1 MFSFR
6 LLTAT
11 VVVLAIAAWPD
22 AARAR
27 ITEVVAGR
35 SRLFAIEDNAVVVL
49 DDGGRP
55 LGRCA
60 RFTAPALG
68 SSVGSMGSALA
79 PASVR
84 SDDLDGPGGA
94 GIGAP
99 DPEDILRAV
108 GLPADDL
115 DSSQAEAVLDNAG
128 LEPIRRRRSSVPDPA
143 VEVRALAADPARDD
157 VWIATSAGLYRGEP
171 GGCAARALAGRDLH
185 LVAAGGNL
193 VAAASDALLWR
204 FDASTGSL
212 AGVTGLSSTPHA
224 LALSRDGQT
233 LIADEDGL
241 LAVDPDGTATRLID
255 TPVDAVVSCADR
267 NAALGQDGVYIWR
280 AGEHPTRAAD
290 RPPAR
295 RLACGPTPSARW
307 LAAGIGVWLAEDG
320 TAWSDLPVWRG
331 LSIATAAAVGGQLWV
346 VCDGVLLAV
355 EGPPPAGA
363 LGLRVPPPPRLP
375 AERNLLALLP
385 WPRVAVV
392 FAGQRTETRSGW
404 SAVLLL
410 TFPLGGRPRGRSVS
424 AERARRD
431 AALAT
436 EEASLA
442 HLAVGHDE
450 DDERAARLRALRQ
463 EREALR

>member
-11 VVVLAIAAWPD
+11 IVVLAIAAWPD

-27 ITEVVAGR
+27 ITEVAAGR
-35 SRLFAIEDNAVVVL
+35 SHLFAIEDNAVVAL
-49 DDGGRP
+49 DAGGRP

-60 RFTAPALG
+60 RFTALALDA
-68 SSVGSMGSALA
+68 SVASVAGDLA
-79 PASVR
+79 PASAR
-84 SDDLDGPGGA
+84 SNDLDGPSGA

-108 GLPADDL
+108 GLPADDF
-115 DSSQAEAVLDNAG
+115 DSSQAEAVLDGAG
-128 LEPIRRRRSSVPDPA
+128 LQPIRPRRTSVPDPA

-157 VWIATSAGLYRGEP
+157 VWIATSAGLYRGDA
-171 GGCAARALAGRDLH
+171 GGCAARALAGRDVH
-185 LVAAGGNL
+185 LVATGGNL

-204 FDASTGSL
+204 FDSTTGVL

-224 LALSRDGQT
+224 LALSREGQI
-233 LIADEDGL
+233 LVADDEGL
-241 LAVDPDGTATRLID
+241 LAVDPDGSATRLID

-267 NAALGQDGVYIWR
+267 NAALARDGVYIWR
-280 AGEHPTRAAD
+280 AGERPTRTAD

-295 RLACGPTPSARW
+295 RLACGPTTAARW
-307 LAAGIGVWLAEDG
+307 LATGIGVWVSDDG
-320 TAWSDLPVWRG
+320 TAWSDLPGWRG
-331 LSIATAAAVGGQLWV
+331 LSIAAAVAVGRQLWV
-346 VCDGVLLAV
+346 VCDGVLVTV
-355 EGPPPAGA
+355 EGPPPTAA
-363 LGLRVPPPPRLP
+363 LGLRVAPPPLLP

-392 FAGQRTETRSGW
+392 LAGQRTETRSGW

-410 TFPLGGRPRGRSVS
+410 TFPLGGRQRGRSVS
-424 AERARRD
+424 AERTRRD
-431 AALAT
+431 AALAA